1 MKRSTTLNILWQA
14 AGKSPR
20 KAEPRKG
27 VGERYDVS
35 FAKEAVTSADEEPQI
50 DRFVS

>member
-1 MKRSTTLNILWQA
+1 MTLHLLWQA
-14 AGKSPR
+14 GSPR